1 MRIIGYNYIGKIM
14 KSYFEQRN
22 EKNVVKVREIC
33 QELPDFV
40 TRFFL
45 GIQLKTTPLTRLN
58 YAYDLRIFFDYLSK
72 VKYRGKI
79 PVIEISMSDIDMLKS
94 TDIELFLDY
103 LSSYEFQGNTYSCGE
118 KAKSRKLS
126 TLRTFFKYFYRKDE
140 LKSDVAAKIDMPK
153 LHDQAIIRLDADEI
167 ARILDTAEDGLNMS
181 DKQKQFNKITSK
193 RDVAILTLFLGTG
206 IRISELVG
214 IDVKDVDFNSNAF
227 TVTRKGGSQSTLY
240 FSDEVA
246 NALREYLLW
255 RENEIESASDIGNKM
270 RDNPALF
277 LSLQGNRIAVRS
289 VELLVKKYSRL
300 INPLKKITPHKLR
313 STFGT
318 QLYRETQD
326 IYMVADVLGHKDI
339 NTTKRHYAAMSEDI
353 RRQAATKVKLRDNDD
368 E

>member
-1 MRIIGYNYIGKIM
+1 M
-14 KSYFEQRN
+14 KSYFDERN
-22 EKNVVKVREIC
+22 EKNVVKIREIC
-33 QELPDFV
+33 AELPDFV

-45 GIQLKTTPLTRLN
+45 GIQLRTTPLTRLN

-79 PVIEISMSDIDMLKS
+79 TPSEITMSDINMLKS

-103 LSSYEFQGNTYSCGE
+103 ISTYEFQGKFYSCGE

-126 TLRTFFKYFYRKDE
+126 TLRTFFKYFYRKNE
-140 LKSDVAAKIDMPK
+140 LDSDVAAKVDMPK
-153 LHDQAIIRLDADEI
+153 IHDGTIIRLDVDEI
-167 ARILDTAEDGLNMS
+167 VRILDTAQEGLQLS
-181 DKQKQFNKITSK
+181 EKQKQFNKITAK

-214 IDVKDVDFNSNAF
+214 IDIKDVDFKSNAF
-227 TVTRKGGSQSTLY
+227 TVTRKGGNRSTLY
-240 FSDEVA
+240 FSDEVSA
-246 NALREYLLW
+246 ALEDYLVW
-255 RENEIESASDIGNKM
+255 REKEIDMNTEVGTKM

-277 LSLQGNRIAVRS
+277 LSLQGKRISVRS
-289 VELLVKKYSRL
+289 VELLVKKYSRI

-339 NTTKRHYAAMSEDI
+339 NTTKKHYAAMSEDI
-353 RRQAATKVKLRDNDD
+353 RKQAATKVKLRDDD
-368 E
+368 D